1 MAGKQPHFPGVLNSG
16 ECQLRSIATYRAS
29 SAIGIHVTIV
39 EQLRIRKSALSVAEL
54 AKLLS
59 MGTRTIYAGIKSG
72 RIPSIRILGTV
83 RLDPQQIAVWLEE
96 RSA

>member
-1 MAGKQPHFPGVLNSG
+1 M
-16 ECQLRSIATYRAS
+16 
-29 SAIGIHVTIV
+29 TIV
-39 EQLRIRKSALSVAEL
+39 EQLCTRKSALSVAEL

-59 MGTRTIYAGIKSG
+59 IGSRTSYAGIQAG

-83 RLDPQQIAVWLEE
+83 RLDPQQIALWLEE

>member
-1 MAGKQPHFPGVLNSG
+1 M
-16 ECQLRSIATYRAS
+16 
-29 SAIGIHVTIV
+29 TIV
-39 EQLRIRKSALSVAEL
+39 EQLRTRNSALSVAEL

-59 MGTRTIYAGIKSG
+59 IGSRTIYAGIKAG

-83 RLDPQQIAVWLEE
+83 RLDPQQIALWLEE